1 MKRRTFLKYAAASLI
16 GAACPL
22 LWDVNMASANVI
34 DVREPMIYKR
44 FFQFTEYVKC
54 PSIEDIVIHH
64 SGFPDGR
71 DSTAEAIHRFH
82 RDTNGWAGIGYHYF
96 IRKDGMIEQG
106 RRPGYVGAH
115 AYQHNQTSIGICL
128 SGNFEFQKPSEAQM
142 ESVKE
147 LVAWL
152 CAKYGLNP
160 GKKAVIVG
168 HKDVCEDTSCP
179 GIHLYRRLDEIR
191 RYCVKTLG

>member
-1 MKRRTFLKYAAASLI
+1 MKYLAVSVV

-22 LWDVNMASANVI
+22 IWDIRHASAAEAYPK
-34 DVREPMIYKR
+34 EPMIYKR
-44 FFQFTEYVKC
+44 FFQFTEYVEC

-71 DSTAEAIHRFH
+71 DSTAEEIHRMH
-82 RDTNGWAGIGYHYF
+82 KNLNGWAGIGYHYF

-106 RRPGYVGAH
+106 RIPGYVGAH

-128 SGNFEFQKPSEAQM
+128 SGNFEFQKPTKAQM
-142 ESVKE
+142 KSVKE

-152 CAKYGLNP
+152 CVKYGLDTQKKNIIIGHRDVCDTLCP
-160 GKKAVIVG
+160 GKN
-168 HKDVCEDTSCP
+168 
-179 GIHLYRRLDEIR
+179 LYGRLDEIR
-191 RYCVKTLG
+191 RAAAQR